1 MNGWAEAMMMYEN
14 AFYDMRP
21 NELEDYNKV
30 FTRVFD
36 QDVAEEK
43 LIWHR
48 DKKDRIVN
56 IVHNTGWRFQKDN
69 ELPQE
74 IPEGTTIS
82 ISRYVYHRLIKGDGP
97 LIVEIHESDN

>member
-48 DKKDRIVN
+48 DKKDRTIRV
-56 IVHNTGWRFQKDN
+56 ISGVGWKFQHDN
-69 ELPQE
+69 ELPFVMNVHDKFKIKKE
-74 IPEGTTIS
+74 S
-82 ISRYVYHRLIKGDGP
+82 YHRIHKGEGKLI
-97 LIVEIHESDN
+97 LEIEEHD